1 MSLTSARRATLA
13 ALSNTVLPHGGALE
27 PGAADVNVSGQLE
40 TYLDR
45 CSPGTRRTV
54 NLMLTAFNLSSV
66 ASRHARPFRYLSP
79 PAREAYLL
87 ECETSRIR
95 QRRET
100 LIALKALILMFFCSD
115 DRIKPLIGY
124 DGRPFKTVAED
135 PGIVHLEVGQPER
148 GFYETADVV
157 IVGSGAGGAVAAK
170 VLAESGLRVIVLE
183 EGEHF
188 DRRDFTGSPPE
199 RLRRF
204 YRGNGLTF
212 TIGVPTISLPIGRGV
227 GGSTLINSGTCFRTP
242 SFVLESW
249 GIDPDELAPI
259 FDEVEEILDVAPVGA
274 DIMGTNGEVMER
286 GRRELGYSGGPIRR
300 NARGCHG
307 SGVCAFGCPLDAK
320 LGMHVSYLPLAARA
334 GARIVTGCRVDSVV
348 IEAGHAAGVRGS
360 IVDPET
366 GAVQRDGRFEIR
378 ARRVVLAAG
387 AIYTPAMLMRQRV
400 GNFSGQVGRNLR
412 IHPGCGVLAVFDHD
426 LYAWRGVM
434 QSYYVDEKLRD
445 GILVEATYPPPG
457 VGYSAGGV
465 GGKGRGLKDML
476 ARYKQTAAAGLIIS
490 DTGTGR
496 VRTTPGGGVLITYDL
511 HPDDLRKTLQG
522 IRLATEI
529 YLAAGAEE
537 VHTLLPGMP
546 AVRSRDELA
555 TITDGRWGPADL
567 KLSAYHPMGTCR
579 MGKDP
584 RASVV
589 DEHGQS
595 HDLPGLVITDA
606 SVLPGSTYVNP
617 QITIMALATRS
628 ARHLA
633 AELAG

>member
-1 MSLTSARRATLA
+1 MNVAGQLDSYFDRCA
-13 ALSNTVLPHGGALE
+13 
-27 PGAADVNVSGQLE
+27 PGA
-40 TYLDR
+40 
-45 CSPGTRRTV
+45 RRTV

-66 ASRHARPFRYLSP
+66 ASRHARPFRWLGP
-79 PAREAYLL
+79 AAREAYLMN
-87 ECETSRIR
+87 CEKSKIR
-95 QRRET
+95 QRREF

-124 DGRPFKTVAED
+124 DGQPYKKVERD
-135 PGIVHLEVGQPER
+135 PGVVELHVTQPDE

-157 IVGSGAGGAVAAK
+157 VVGSGAGGAVAAK
-170 VLAESGLRVIVLE
+170 ELAEAGLKVIVLE

-188 DRRDFTGSPPE
+188 DRRDFTGPPPE

-212 TIGVPTISLPIGRGV
+212 TLGVPTISLPIGRGV

-242 SFVLESW
+242 DFVLDAW
-249 GIDPDELAPI
+249 GMDGAELEPLFAA
-259 FDEVEEILDVAPVGA
+259 VEQTLNVGPVGD
-274 DIMGTNGEVMER
+274 DIMGANGEVMDR

-320 LGMHVSYLPLAARA
+320 LGMHVTYLPLAARA
-334 GARIVTGCRVDSVV
+334 GARIISGCRVDSLVV
-348 IEAGHAAGVRGS
+348 ENGRAAGVRGS
-360 IVDPET
+360 IVDPDT
-366 GAVQRDGRFEIR
+366 GAVQRDARFEVN

-387 AIYTPAMLMRQRV
+387 AVYTPVMLLRQGLANSSR
-400 GNFSGQVGRNLR
+400 QVGRNFR
-412 IHPGCGVLAVFDHD
+412 IHPGCGVLGVFDHD
-426 LYAWRGVM
+426 LYAWKGVM

-465 GGKGRGLKDML
+465 GGKGSDLKDVL
-476 ARYKQTAAAGLIIS
+476 ARYRQTAAAGLIIS

-496 VRTTPGGGVLITYDL
+496 VRAAPGVGPLITYDL
-511 HPDDLRKTLQG
+511 NAEDLRRTLEG
-522 IRLATEI
+522 IKLATEI
-529 YLAAGAEE
+529 YLAAGAQE
-537 VHTLLPGMP
+537 VHTLLPGLP
-546 AVRSRDELA
+546 AVRKREEL
-555 TITDGRWGPADL
+555 TWITERKWTAADL

-584 RASVV
+584 RSSVV
-589 DEHGQS
+589 DEFGRA
-595 HDLPGLVITDA
+595 HDVPGLVITDA

-617 QITIMALATRS
+617 QITIMALAARS

-633 AELAG
+633 AELG

>member
-1 MSLTSARRATLA
+1 MSLTAARLATLA
-13 ALSNTVLPHGGALE
+13 ALADSLLPHGGALE
-27 PGAADVNVSGQLE
+27 PGASDVNVAGQLDS
-40 TYLDR
+40 YLDR
-45 CSPGTRRTV
+45 CAPGTRRTV
-54 NLMLTAFNLSSV
+54 NLMLTAFNLSSI
-66 ASRHARPFRYLSP
+66 ASRHARPFRLLGSK
-79 PAREAYLL
+79 AREDYLV
-87 ECETSRIR
+87 ECEKSKIR
-95 QRRET
+95 QRREA

-124 DGRPFKTVAED
+124 DGQPFKKVKRDPDIIELTVEHPD
-135 PGIVHLEVGQPER
+135 E
-148 GFYETADVV
+148 GFYEATDVV

-170 VLAESGLRVIVLE
+170 ELAEAGLKVIVLE

-188 DRRDFTGSPPE
+188 DRRDFTGPPPE

-242 SFVLESW
+242 DFVLDAW
-249 GIDPDELAPI
+249 GIDGAELGP
-259 FDEVEEILDVAPVGA
+259 FFEEVEETLHVAPVGA
-274 DIMGTNGEVMER
+274 DIMGANGDVMDR

-320 LGMHVSYLPLAARA
+320 LGMHVTYLPMAVRA
-334 GARIVTGCRVDSVV
+334 GARIISGCRVDALV
-348 IEAGHAAGVRGS
+348 IVNGRAAGVTGS
-360 IVDPET
+360 IVDAET
-366 GAVQRDGRFEIR
+366 GAVMRSARFEVR
-378 ARRVVLAAG
+378 APRVVLAAG
-387 AIYTPAMLMRQRV
+387 AVYTPTLLQRQRV
-400 GNFSGQVGRNLR
+400 ANSSRQVGRNLR
-412 IHPGCGVLAVFDHD
+412 VHPGCGVLGVFDHD
-426 LYAWRGVM
+426 LYAWKGVM

-465 GGKGRGLKDML
+465 GGKGSDLKDVL
-476 ARYKQTAAAGLIIS
+476 ARYRQTAAAGLIIS
-490 DTGTGR
+490 DSGTGR
-496 VRTTPGGGVLITYDL
+496 VRLAPGGGLLITYDL
-511 HPDDLRKTLQG
+511 HADDLRKTLEG

-529 YLAAGAEE
+529 YLAAGATE

-546 AVRSRDELA
+546 AVRKREELSW
-555 TITDGRWGPADL
+555 ITEGKWTAADL

-584 RASVV
+584 QSSVV
-589 DEHGQS
+589 DEYGRA
-595 HDLPGLVITDA
+595 HDVPGLVITDA

-617 QITIMALATRS
+617 QITIMALAARS
-628 ARHLA
+628 ARHIA
-633 AELAG
+633 AEAS

>member
-1 MSLTSARRATLA
+1 MSLTAARRATLA
-13 ALSNTVLPHGGALE
+13 ALADSVLPHGGALE
-27 PGAADVNVSGQLE
+27 PGASDVDVAGQLDS
-40 TYLDR
+40 YLDR
-45 CSPGTRRTV
+45 CAPGTRRTV

-66 ASRHARPFRYLSP
+66 ASRHTLPFRRLGVA
-79 PAREAYLL
+79 AREAYLQS
-87 ECETSRIR
+87 CETSKIR

-124 DGRPFKTVAED
+124 DGRPYKKVERD
-135 PGIVHLEVGQPER
+135 PGVIELSVTQPDH
-148 GFYETADVV
+148 GFYENADVV

-170 VLAESGLRVIVLE
+170 ELAEAGLKVIVLE

-188 DRRDFTGSPPE
+188 DRRDFTGPPPE

-242 SFVLESW
+242 DFVLDSW
-249 GIDPDELAPI
+249 GIDGAELAPL
-259 FDEVEEILDVAPVGA
+259 FEQVEEILNVAPVA
-274 DIMGTNGEVMER
+274 DDIMGANGDVMDR

-320 LGMHVSYLPLAARA
+320 LGMHVSYLPLAAHA
-334 GARIVTGCRVDSVV
+334 GARIISGCRVDGVV
-348 IEAGHAAGVRGS
+348 IENGGAVGVRGS
-360 IVDPET
+360 VVDPET
-366 GAVQRDGRFEIR
+366 GAVQRDARFEVR
-378 ARRVVLAAG
+378 AQRVVLAAG
-387 AIYTPAMLMRQRV
+387 AIYTPVLLQRHRLA
-400 GNFSGQVGRNLR
+400 NTSGQVGRNLR
-412 IHPGCGVLAVFDHD
+412 IHPGCGVLGVFDHD
-426 LYAWRGVM
+426 LNAWKGVM
-434 QSYYVDEKLRD
+434 QSSYVDEKLRD

-465 GGKGRGLKDML
+465 GGKGADLKDFL
-476 ARYKQTAAAGLIIS
+476 ARYRQTAAAGLIIS

-496 VRTTPGGGVLITYDL
+496 VRATPGGGLLITYDL
-511 HPDDLRKTLQG
+511 HRDDLRKTLEG
-522 IRLATEI
+522 IRLTAEI
-529 YLAAGAEE
+529 YLAAGAQE

-546 AVRSRDELA
+546 AVTRREELSW
-555 TITDGRWGPADL
+555 ITEGRWTAADV

-579 MGKDP
+579 MGKDS
-584 RASVV
+584 RSSVV
-589 DEHGQS
+589 DEYGRV
-595 HDLPGLVITDA
+595 HDVPGLVITDA

-617 QITIMALATRS
+617 QITIMALAARS

-633 AELAG
+633 SELS

>member
-1 MSLTSARRATLA
+1 M
-13 ALSNTVLPHGGALE
+13 
-27 PGAADVNVSGQLE
+27 D
-40 TYLDR
+40 
-45 CSPGTRRTV
+45 
-54 NLMLTAFNLSSV
+54 
-66 ASRHARPFRYLSP
+66 
-79 PAREAYLL
+79 
-87 ECETSRIR
+87 CEKSKIR

-124 DGRPFKTVAED
+124 DGQPYKKVERD
-135 PGIVHLEVGQPER
+135 PGVVELKVEQPDQ
-148 GFYETADVV
+148 GFFENADVV

-170 VLAESGLRVIVLE
+170 ELAESGLKVIVLE

-242 SFVLESW
+242 DFVLDSW
-249 GIDPDELAPI
+249 GMDRAELEPW
-259 FDEVEEILDVAPVGA
+259 FEGVEETLSVAAVGA
-274 DIMGTNGEVMER
+274 DIMGANGEVMDR

-300 NARGCHG
+300 NAHGCHG

-320 LGMHVSYLPLAARA
+320 LGMHVTYLPMAARA
-334 GARIVTGCRVDSVV
+334 GARIISGCRVDGLVM
-348 IEAGHAAGVRGS
+348 AGGRAVGVRGS

-366 GAVQRDGRFEIR
+366 GAVQRDARFEVR
-378 ARRVVLAAG
+378 AQRVVLAAG
-387 AIYTPAMLMRQRV
+387 AVYTPVMLQRQGLANSSR
-400 GNFSGQVGRNLR
+400 QVGRNLR
-412 IHPGCGVLAVFDHD
+412 IHPGCGVLGVFDHD
-426 LYAWRGVM
+426 LYAWKGVM

-465 GGKGRGLKDML
+465 GGKGSDLKDFL
-476 ARYKQTAAAGLIIS
+476 ARYRQTAAAGLIIS
-490 DTGTGR
+490 DSGTGR
-496 VRTTPGGGVLITYDL
+496 VRATPGGGMLITYNL
-511 HPDDLRKTLQG
+511 SADDLRKTLEG
-522 IRLATEI
+522 IRLTTEI
-529 YLAAGAEE
+529 YLAAGAQQ
-537 VHTLLPGMP
+537 VHTLLPGLP
-546 AVRSRDELA
+546 AISKLEELSW
-555 TITDGRWGPADL
+555 ITEGKWTAADL

-579 MGKDP
+579 MGNDT
-584 RASVV
+584 RSSVV
-589 DEHGQS
+589 DEFGRA
-595 HDLPGLVITDA
+595 HDVPGLVITDA

-617 QITIMALATRS
+617 QITIMALSARS

-633 AELAG
+633 AELS

>member
-1 MSLTSARRATLA
+1 MSLTAARRATLE
-13 ALSNTVLPHGGALE
+13 ALADSLLPHGGALE
-27 PGAADVNVSGQLE
+27 PGASDVNVAGQLDS
-40 TYLDR
+40 YMDR
-45 CSPGTRRTV
+45 CAPGTRRTV
-54 NLMLTAFNLSSV
+54 NLMLTAFNLSAI
-66 ASRHARPFRYLSP
+66 ASRHVRPFRMLG
-79 PAREAYLL
+79 PAKREAYLL
-87 ECETSRIR
+87 ECEKSKSR

-115 DRIKPLIGY
+115 ERIKPLIGY
-124 DGRPFKTVAED
+124 DGQPFKKVERD
-135 PGIVHLEVGQPER
+135 PGVVELKVEQPDQ

-157 IVGSGAGGAVAAK
+157 VVGSGAGGAVAAK
-170 VLAESGLRVIVLE
+170 ELAEAGLRVILLE

-188 DRRDFTGSPPE
+188 DRRDFTGPPPE

-242 SFVLESW
+242 DFVLDAW
-249 GIDPDELAPI
+249 GIDAAELEPLFA
-259 FDEVEEILDVAPVGA
+259 EVEETLNVAPVA
-274 DIMGTNGEVMER
+274 SDIMGANGEVMDR

-320 LGMHVSYLPLAARA
+320 LGMHVTYLPLAARA
-334 GARIVTGCRVDSVV
+334 GARIVSGCRVDGLV
-348 IEAGHAAGVRGS
+348 IENGRAAGVKGS
-360 IVDPET
+360 ILDPES
-366 GAVQRDGRFEIR
+366 GAVQRDARFEVR
-378 ARRVVLAAG
+378 APRVVLAAG
-387 AIYTPAMLMRQRV
+387 AVYTPALLQRQRLA
-400 GNFSGQVGRNLR
+400 NSSRQVGRNLR

-426 LYAWRGVM
+426 LHAWKGVM

-465 GGKGRGLKDML
+465 GGKGSDLKDVL
-476 ARYKQTAAAGLIIS
+476 ARYPQTAAAVLIIS

-496 VRTTPGGGVLITYDL
+496 IRGTPGGGLLITYNL
-511 HPDDLRKTLQG
+511 HADDLRKTLEG
-522 IRLATEI
+522 IRLTTEI
-529 YLAAGAEE
+529 YLAAGAQE

-546 AVRSRDELA
+546 AVRKREELRW
-555 TITDGRWGPADL
+555 ITDGRWTAADL

-579 MGKDP
+579 MGTDP
-584 RASVV
+584 LSSVV
-589 DEHGQS
+589 DEYGRA
-595 HDLPGLVITDA
+595 HDVPGLVIADA

-617 QITIMALATRS
+617 QITIMALAARS

-633 AELAG
+633 AELT

>member
-1 MSLTSARRATLA
+1 MPLTPARRSTLV
-13 ALSNTVLPHGGALE
+13 ALSDGILPRGGALE
-27 PGAADVNVSGQLE
+27 PGAVDVNVAGQLE
-40 TYLDR
+40 DYLDR

-54 NLMLTAFNLSSV
+54 NLMLTAFNLSSL
-66 ASRHARPFRYLSP
+66 ASRHARPFRRLSRER
-79 PAREAYLL
+79 REAYLV

-124 DGRPFKTVAED
+124 DGLPFKAVEND
-135 PGIVHLEVGQPER
+135 PGLVTLAVTQPDS
-148 GFYETADVV
+148 GFYDSVDVV

-170 VLAESGLRVIVLE
+170 ALAEAGLKVMVLE

-188 DRRDFTGSPPE
+188 DRRDFTGPPPE

-242 SFVLESW
+242 DFVLDAW
-249 GIDPDELAPI
+249 GIDRDEMAPL
-259 FDEVEEILDVAPVGA
+259 FEEVEGILNVGPVGA
-274 DIMGTNGEVMER
+274 DIMGPNGEVMDK

-334 GARIVTGCRVDSVV
+334 GARIVSGCRVDGLVV
-348 IEAGHAAGVRGS
+348 EAGHAVGVRGS
-360 IVDPET
+360 IVDADS
-366 GAVQRDGRFEIR
+366 GAVQRDARFEVR
-378 ARRVVLAAG
+378 AKRVILAAG
-387 AIYTPAMLMRQRV
+387 AVYTPSLLLRQRV
-400 GNFSGQVGRNLR
+400 ANASGQVGRNLR
-412 IHPGCGVLAVFDHD
+412 IHPGCGVLGVFDHD
-426 LYAWRGVM
+426 LHAWKGVM
-434 QSYYVDEKLRD
+434 QSYFVDEKLRD

-465 GGKGRGLKDML
+465 GGKGRDLKDVL

-490 DTGTGR
+490 DSGTGR
-496 VRTTPGGGVLITYDL
+496 VRTTPGGGLLILYDL
-511 HPDDLRKTLQG
+511 HKDDLRKTLEG

-546 AVRSRDELA
+546 AVHKRDELNL
-555 TITDGRWGPADL
+555 ITEGRWTAADL

-579 MGKDP
+579 MGKDDST
-584 RASVV
+584 SVV
-589 DEHGQS
+589 DEHGRS

-633 AELAG
+633 SELL

>member
-1 MSLTSARRATLA
+1 M
-13 ALSNTVLPHGGALE
+13 ALSDAVLPHGGALE
-27 PGAADVNVSGQLE
+27 PGALDVDVAGQLE
-40 TYLDR
+40 SYLDR

-66 ASRHARPFRYLSP
+66 ASKHALPFRHLSP
-79 PAREAYLL
+79 ASREAYVV

-115 DRIKPLIGY
+115 DRIKPLMGY
-124 DGRPFKTVAED
+124 DGLPFKRVEND
-135 PGIVHLEVGQPER
+135 PGIVELDVTQPDG
-148 GFYETADVV
+148 GFFDTADVV

-170 VLAESGLRVIVLE
+170 ELAEAGLRVVVLE

-188 DRRDFTGSPPE
+188 DRRDFAGPPPE

-212 TIGVPTISLPIGRGV
+212 TIGVPTISLLIGRGI

-242 SFVLESW
+242 EFVLNSW
-249 GIDPDELAPI
+249 GIDPDEMAPL
-259 FDEVEEILDVAPVGA
+259 FDEVEAILNVTPVGA
-274 DIMGTNGEVMER
+274 DIMGPNGEVMDQ

-334 GARIVTGCRVDSVV
+334 GARIISGCRVDGLVV
-348 IEAGHAAGVRGS
+348 EAGHAIGVRGS
-360 IVDPET
+360 IVDPDS
-366 GAVQRDGRFEIR
+366 GAMQRDARFEVR
-378 ARRVVLAAG
+378 AKRVVLAAG
-387 AIYTPAMLMRQRV
+387 AVYTPNLLLRQRL
-400 GNFSGQVGRNLR
+400 GNASGQVGRNLR
-412 IHPGCGVLAVFDHD
+412 IHPGCGVLGVFDHD
-426 LYAWRGVM
+426 LHAWKGVM

-465 GGKGRGLKDML
+465 GGKGSALKNVL

-496 VRTTPGGGVLITYDL
+496 VRTTPGGGLLMLYDL
-511 HPDDLRKTLQG
+511 HRDDLRKTLEG

-537 VHTLLPGMP
+537 VHTLLPGLP
-546 AVRSRDELA
+546 AVRKREQLSL
-555 TITDGRWGPADL
+555 ITDGRWRAADL

-579 MGKDP
+579 MGKDA
-584 RASVV
+584 RSSVV
-589 DEHGQS
+589 DQHGRS

-628 ARHLA
+628 ARQLA
-633 AELAG
+633 AELA

>member
-1 MSLTSARRATLA
+1 MSLTSAQRATLV
-13 ALSNTVLPHGGALE
+13 ALSDTVLPHGGALE
-27 PGAADVNVSGQLE
+27 PGAVDLDVAGQLE
-40 TYLDR
+40 SYLER

-54 NLMLTAFNLSSV
+54 SLMLTAFNLF
-66 ASRHARPFRYLSP
+66 AIMSRHALPFRRLSVA
-79 PAREAYLL
+79 AREAYLA
-87 ECETSRIR
+87 ECETSSIR

-124 DGRPFKTVAED
+124 DGQPFKKVEKD
-135 PGIVHLEVGQPER
+135 PGIVELEVERPDR
-148 GFYETADVV
+148 GFYETADIV

-170 VLAESGLRVIVLE
+170 DLAGAGLKVVVLE

-188 DRRDFTGSPPE
+188 DRRDFNGSPPE

-242 SFVLESW
+242 DFVLDAW
-249 GIDPDELAPI
+249 GMDRAELEPV
-259 FDEVEEILDVAPVGA
+259 FEDVEKTLSVAPVGD
-274 DIMGTNGEVMER
+274 DIMGANGEVMDR

-320 LGMHVSYLPLAARA
+320 LGMHVTYLPLAARA
-334 GARIVTGCRVDSVV
+334 GAQIISGCRVDGLV
-348 IEAGHAAGVRGS
+348 IDGGRAVGVRGS
-360 IVDPET
+360 IVDAET
-366 GAVQRDGRFEIR
+366 GAVQRDARFEVR

-387 AIYTPAMLMRQRV
+387 AVYTPALLQRQGLANSSR
-400 GNFSGQVGRNLR
+400 QVGRNLR
-412 IHPGCGVLAVFDHD
+412 VHPGCGVLGVFDHD
-426 LYAWRGVM
+426 LYAWKGVM

-465 GGKGRGLKDML
+465 GGKGSDLKDVL
-476 ARYKQTAAAGLIIS
+476 ARYRQTAAAGLIIS

-496 VRTTPGGGVLITYDL
+496 IRATPGGGLLITYDL
-511 HPDDLRKTLQG
+511 HADDLRKTLEG
-522 IRLATEI
+522 IRLTAEI

-546 AVRSRDELA
+546 AVRKREELSW
-555 TITDGRWGPADL
+555 ITEGKWTAADL
-567 KLSAYHPMGTCR
+567 KLSAYHPMGTTR

-584 RASVV
+584 QSSVV
-589 DEHGQS
+589 DEYGRA
-595 HDLPGLVITDA
+595 HDV
-606 SVLPGSTYVNP
+606 
-617 QITIMALATRS
+617 
-628 ARHLA
+628 
-633 AELAG
+633 

>member
-1 MSLTSARRATLA
+1 MSLTAARKATLV
-13 ALSNTVLPHGGALE
+13 ALADSILPHGGALE
-27 PGAADVNVSGQLE
+27 PGADDVNVAGQLE
-40 TYLDR
+40 VYLDR
-45 CSPGTRRTV
+45 CAPGTRRTV
-54 NLMLTAFNLSSV
+54 NLMLTAFNLSSILG
-66 ASRHARPFRYLSP
+66 RHLRPVRTRNARS
-79 PAREAYLL
+79 REAYLL
-87 ECETSRIR
+87 ACETSKIR

-124 DGRPFKTVAED
+124 DGQPYKKVERD
-135 PGIVHLEVGQPER
+135 PGVVELKVAQPDQ

-157 IVGSGAGGAVAAK
+157 VVGSGAGGAVAAK
-170 VLAESGLRVIVLE
+170 ELAESGLKVIVLE

-242 SFVLESW
+242 DFVLDAWSM
-249 GIDPDELAPI
+249 DRAELEPVFA
-259 FDEVEEILDVAPVGA
+259 DVEKTLSVAPVGN
-274 DIMGTNGEVMER
+274 DIMGANGEVMDS

-300 NARGCHG
+300 NAHGCHG

-320 LGMHVSYLPLAARA
+320 LGMHVTYLPLAARA
-334 GARIVTGCRVDSVV
+334 GAQIVSGCRVDGLV
-348 IEAGHAAGVRGS
+348 IEGGRAVGVRGS
-360 IVDPET
+360 I
-366 GAVQRDGRFEIR
+366 
-378 ARRVVLAAG
+378 LAAG
-387 AIYTPAMLMRQRV
+387 AVYTPVMLQRQGLANSSR
-400 GNFSGQVGRNLR
+400 QVGRNLR
-412 IHPGCGVLAVFDHD
+412 IHPGCGVLGVFDHD
-426 LYAWRGVM
+426 LHAWKGVM

-465 GGKGRGLKDML
+465 GGKGSDLKDFL
-476 ARYKQTAAAGLIIS
+476 ARYRQTAAAGLIIS

-496 VRTTPGGGVLITYDL
+496 VRVTPGGGLLMTYDM
-511 HPDDLRKTLQG
+511 HPDDVRKTLEG
-522 IRLATEI
+522 IRLASEV

-546 AVRSRDELA
+546 PVRKREELDW
-555 TITDGRWGPADL
+555 ITEGKWTAADL

-584 RASVV
+584 RTSVV
-589 DEHGQS
+589 DEFGRA

-617 QITIMALATRS
+617 QITIMALAARS
-628 ARHLA
+628 ALHLA
-633 AELAG
+633 AAAS

>member
-1 MSLTSARRATLA
+1 MSLTAARRATLV
-13 ALSNTVLPHGGALE
+13 ALADSILPHGGALE
-27 PGAADVNVSGQLE
+27 PGASDVNVAGQLE
-40 TYLDR
+40 AYLDR
-45 CSPGTRRTV
+45 CAPGTRRTV
-54 NLMLTAFNLSSV
+54 NLMLTAFNLSSIL
-66 ASRHARPFRYLSP
+66 SRKLRPFRMLGARS
-79 PAREAYLL
+79 REAYLVA
-87 ECETSRIR
+87 CETSKIR

-124 DGRPFKTVAED
+124 DAQAYKKVERD
-135 PGIVHLEVGQPER
+135 PGITELPVEQPEP
-148 GFYETADVV
+148 GFYESTDVV
-157 IVGSGAGGAVAAK
+157 VVGSGAGGAVAAK
-170 VLAESGLRVIVLE
+170 ELAEAGLKVIVLE

-188 DRRDFTGSPPE
+188 DRRDFTGPPPE

-242 SFVLESW
+242 DFVLDSW
-249 GIDPDELAPI
+249 AIDGAELDP
-259 FDEVEEILDVAPVGA
+259 FFEGVEETLNVGPVGA
-274 DIMGTNGEVMER
+274 DIMGANGETMEK

-320 LGMHVSYLPLAARA
+320 LGMHVTYLPLAVHA
-334 GARIVTGCRVDSVV
+334 GARIISGCRVEGLV
-348 IEAGHAAGVRGS
+348 IENGRAVGVRGS
-360 IVDPET
+360 IVDPES
-366 GAVQRDGRFEIR
+366 GAVQRDARFEVR
-378 ARRVVLAAG
+378 ANHVVLAAG
-387 AIYTPAMLMRQRV
+387 AIYTPALLQRQRLA
-400 GNFSGQVGRNLR
+400 NSSRQVGRNLR
-412 IHPGCGVLAVFDHD
+412 IHPGCGVLGVFDHD
-426 LYAWRGVM
+426 LFAWKGVM
-434 QSYYVDEKLRD
+434 QSTYVDEKLRN
-445 GILVEATYPPPG
+445 GILLEATYPPPG

-465 GGKGRGLKDML
+465 GGKGSDLKDFL
-476 ARYKQTAAAGLIIS
+476 ARYRQTAAAGLIIS

-496 VRTTPGGGVLITYDL
+496 VRATPGGGLLITYDL
-511 HPDDLRKTLQG
+511 HADDVRKTLEG
-522 IRLATEI
+522 IKLAAEV

-546 AVRSRDELA
+546 AVRKREELGW
-555 TITDGRWGPADL
+555 ITDGSWSAADL

-584 RASVV
+584 RSSVV
-589 DEHGQS
+589 DEFGRA

-617 QITIMALATRS
+617 QITIMALASRS

-633 AELAG
+633 AAAG

>member
-1 MSLTSARRATLA
+1 MPLTPARRSTLV
-13 ALSNTVLPHGGALE
+13 ALTDGILPRGGALE
-27 PGAADVNVSGQLE
+27 PGAIDVNVAGQME
-40 TYLDR
+40 DYLDR

-54 NLMLTAFNLSSV
+54 NLMLTAFNLSSL
-66 ASRHARPFRYLSP
+66 ASRHVRPFRRLSRE
-79 PAREAYLL
+79 AREAYLV

-124 DGRPFKTVAED
+124 DGRPFKAVESD
-135 PGIVHLEVGQPER
+135 PGLVELAVTRPDS
-148 GFYETADVV
+148 GFYDSVDVV

-170 VLAESGLRVIVLE
+170 ALAEAGLKVMVLE

-188 DRRDFTGSPPE
+188 DRRDFTGPPPE

-212 TIGVPTISLPIGRGV
+212 TIGVPTISLPIGRGI

-242 SFVLESW
+242 DFVLDAW
-249 GIDPDELAPI
+249 GIDRDEMAPL
-259 FDEVEEILDVAPVGA
+259 FEEVESVLNVGPVGA
-274 DIMGTNGEVMER
+274 DIMGPNGEVMER

-334 GARIVTGCRVDSVV
+334 GARIVSGCRVDGLVV
-348 IEAGHAAGVRGS
+348 EAGHAVGVRGS
-360 IVDPET
+360 IVDPDS
-366 GAVQRDGRFEIR
+366 GAVQRDSRFEVR
-378 ARRVVLAAG
+378 AKRVVLAAG
-387 AIYTPAMLMRQRV
+387 AVYTPSLLLRQRV
-400 GNFSGQVGRNLR
+400 ANASGQVGRNLR
-412 IHPGCGVLAVFDHD
+412 IHPGCGVLGVFDHD
-426 LYAWRGVM
+426 LHAWKGVM

-465 GGKGRGLKDML
+465 GGKGRDLKDVL

-496 VRTTPGGGVLITYDL
+496 VRTTPGGGLLILYDL
-511 HPDDLRKTLQG
+511 HKDDLHKTLEG

-546 AVRSRDELA
+546 AVRKREDLSL
-555 TITDGRWGPADL
+555 ITEGRWTSADL

-579 MGKDP
+579 MGKDGS
-584 RASVV
+584 ASVV
-589 DEHGQS
+589 DQHGRS

-606 SVLPGSTYVNP
+606 SVLPGSTFVNP

-633 AELAG
+633 GELL